1 MKKIILFWLGI
12 LIIFLG
18 SIFLI
23 LCLIFN
29 GSLILDDFPLQEQ
42 WRSKLDG
49 EVTSLSTNGDQIIFA
64 RTSKK
69 LYALNSESGEIL
81 WNHETAWQ
89 GIQKP
94 PIASNGLVY
103 LADGKA
109 IWALVE
115 ENGNVK
121 WTREVPLSSASVE
134 LISGN
139 AVVVKMSSYIF
150 VLDALDGSIL
160 WSTSEC
166 RYGDFPVYID
176 SKTLYSP
183 CVNNITARD
192 INNGKIIWNSQK
204 PLVIAKVAYRDN
216 TMYYSPDRKTLSAID
231 LQNLGTLWE
240 SGITS
245 EGFREFTILGSHLIV
260 TGSDK
265 FSVFERGTGY
275 QIWCSDFNNP
285 QNPVVVGEI
294 LFMFNGFQN
303 EITAFDILT
312 GEKIGELSIKN
323 LKMFSV
329 ERDLLVSIDD
339 RIIFGN
345 GSSIFSFGK

>member
-1 MKKIILFWLGI
+1 MKKKFLIWLGI
-12 LIIFLG
+12 LVVFLG
-18 SIFLI
+18 FGLFT
-23 LCLIFN
+23 LCLVFN
-29 GSLILDDFPLQEQ
+29 GNLIVNDFPLQEQ

-49 EVTSLSTNGDQIIFA
+49 EVRSLSTNGDQIIFA

-81 WNHETAWQ
+81 WNHEMAWQ

-94 PIASNGLVY
+94 PIASYGLVY

-109 IWALVE
+109 IWALDE

-134 LISGN
+134 LISDN
-139 AVVVKMSSYIF
+139 VAVVKMSSYIL

-160 WSTSEC
+160 WSTPEC

-176 SKTLYSP
+176 NKTLYSP

-192 INNGKIIWNSQK
+192 INNGEVIWDSQK

-216 TMYYSPDRKTLSAID
+216 TMYYSPTRNTLSAID

-240 SGITS
+240 SSITS
-245 EGFREFTILGSHLIV
+245 EGFREFTILGSHLVV

-265 FSVFERGTGY
+265 FSIFERETGN
-275 QIWCSDFNNP
+275 QLWCSNFNNP

-303 EITAFDILT
+303 NITAFDILT

-329 ERDLLVSIDD
+329 ERDLLVSIDN